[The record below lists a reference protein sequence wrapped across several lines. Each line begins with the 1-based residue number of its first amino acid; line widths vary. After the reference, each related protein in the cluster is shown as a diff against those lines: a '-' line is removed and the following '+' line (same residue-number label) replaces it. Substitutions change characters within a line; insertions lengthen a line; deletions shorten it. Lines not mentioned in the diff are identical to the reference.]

1 MVQTPIKNKTQQWID
16 VCSIDDII
24 PNMGV
29 CALIEGIQVAI
40 FRVETEV
47 GTQVYALN
55 NFDPFSKVNVLSRG
69 IVGDRKGILKVASPI
84 YKQNFSLT
92 TGQCL
97 DDEKIQVPVYAARI
111 IGDRVEVNWI

>member
-1 MVQTPIKNKTQQWID
+1 MIQTPIAQEAQKWID
-16 VCSIDDII
+16 ICSIDDLI

-29 CALIEGIQVAI
+29 CALIKGIQVAI
-40 FRVETEV
+40 FRVETEA

-69 IVGDRKGILKVASPI
+69 IVGDRKGVLKVASPI
-84 YKQNFSLT
+84 YKQNFSLE

-97 DDEKIQVPVYAARI
+97 DDENVTIPVYFARV
-111 IGDRVEVNWI
+111 VEGRIEVSL

>member
-1 MVQTPIKNKTQQWID
+1 MIPTPIEKETKKWID
-16 VCSIDDII
+16 ICSIEDLI

-40 FRVETEV
+40 FRIETEA
-47 GTQVYALN
+47 GTKVYALN

-69 IVGDRKGILKVASPI
+69 IVGDRNGVLKVASPI
-84 YKQNFSLT
+84 YKQNFSLE

-97 DDEKIQVPVYAARI
+97 DDTNVTIPVYFARVMEGRI
-111 IGDRVEVNWI
+111 EVSL